1 MKKWLLFIVLFMF
14 PILVNASSLVTGI
27 TVDGIGDLNL
37 NKNSWNLFLTTTL
50 DYVDIDVVSVDGV
63 TVEGAGKVD
72 VQEGENE
79 LVVKASNGTTTEEFK
94 IKINIMRPG
103 EDGSDNPP
111 TGAFMPKMLITSGVL
126 GLGVLVFVKNKKLY
140 KV

>member
-79 LVVKASNGTTTEEFK
+79 LVVKASNGTTTEEFR
-94 IKINIMRPG
+94 IRINIMRPG

-111 TGAFMPKMLITSGVL
+111 TGAFVPKMLITSGVL